1 MSILSA
7 LLGPEALARLR
18 EGQPEAS
25 GRRADAPVAI
35 DPARAAWH
43 HNKLLE
49 RLREQGK
56 VVPGSGP
63 AAQQDGQTAARPRS
77 ADAAPASSVSGPAR
91 APSTSPNPTT
101 GRSLDMR
108 LAALA
113 DVATLADEHPA
124 IVTRLIRT
132 LAREDRVAIL
142 KSLPGP
148 LARMVVKRLR

>member
-1 MSILSA
+1 
-7 LLGPEALARLR
+7 
-18 EGQPEAS
+18 
-25 GRRADAPVAI
+25 
-35 DPARAAWH
+35 
-43 HNKLLE
+43 
-49 RLREQGK
+49 
-56 VVPGSGP
+56 
-63 AAQQDGQTAARPRS
+63 
-77 ADAAPASSVSGPAR
+77 
-91 APSTSPNPTT
+91 
-101 GRSLDMR
+101 MR